1 MLPDQQTDTES
12 YGYIGAQ
19 GPLDSRFQTL
29 SSSADQYMD
38 RAENFALWT
47 LPHVF
52 PRDTTQKGSTQLAAT
67 QDSVGAQCVNT
78 MANKLVTTLYPPAM
92 PFVRLTAS
100 AEELGEITAAA
111 KAGDPDAITIQNT
124 LDSILSDKERQVVRE
139 LNYSTFRT
147 EATMAAKLLL
157 VTGNALMYIPEKRGT
172 RRTPV
177 RTYTLRDYRIVRDV
191 SGTVIEI
198 IVRDRKALG
207 TFSQEVRDTLIAARA
222 DKGKNN
228 NSDAEITLYTQAFL
242 GIDGKYHLRQS
253 ADSVPLDST
262 ATWSADELPWIPLT
276 WNRLPGE
283 DYGRGLVE
291 DYAGAFN
298 AIYNLTDALITAVG
312 VYANLQVFVRPDSGV
327 DIDAV
332 NKAEPGTFHYG
343 DPEGVAALHL
353 INPQDVQMLY
363 TGLDRYTRQVSQA
376 FLLGSGLVRDAE
388 RVTAEEIR
396 YNALELE
403 MAHGGVYSRFA
414 EEWQLR
420 VATLMFNRLD
430 TKIGTFNGVDIV
442 PEIITGVESLSRAGD
457 LDNFRMWVTD
467 LTALQAVP
475 DEIRAKI
482 SPERLMGYCASRRGV
497 PYEQI
502 IKTPQE
508 QQAEMQQAQMQQ
520 QQLMAAQAGANAAEA
535 QLSASQAK

>member
-1 MLPDQQTDTES
+1 MLKDQALPDTA
-12 YGYIGAQ
+12 YGYLGASED
-19 GPLDSRFQTL
+19 LASRFLKLDQV
-29 SSSADQYMD
+29 ADQYID
-38 RAENFALWT
+38 RAESYALWT

-52 PRDTTQKGSTQLAAT
+52 PLDSTQKGSTQLAAT

-78 MANKLVTTLYPPAM
+78 MANKLVTTLFPPDA

-100 AEELGEITAAA
+100 AAELGEVVAAA
-111 KAGDPDAITIQNT
+111 KAGDQDAITIQNAI
-124 LDSILSDKERQVVRE
+124 DEMLSDKERQVVRE

-147 EATMAAKLLL
+147 EATTAAKLLL
-157 VTGNALMYIPEKRGT
+157 VTGNALMYIPDKKAG

-177 RTYTLRDYRIVRDV
+177 RTYTLRDYRVVRDV

-198 IVRDRKALG
+198 MLRDRKALG
-207 TFSQEVRDTLIAARA
+207 TFSQEVRDTLIAARS
-222 DKGKNN
+222 DKGRT
-228 NSDAEITLYTQAFL
+228 NSSDSEITLYSQVFL
-242 GIDGKYHLRQS
+242 GLDGKYHLRQA
-253 ADSVPLDST
+253 ADSVPLDSE
-262 ATWSADELPWIPLT
+262 ATWTADNLPWIPLT

-312 VYANLQVFVRPDSGV
+312 VYANLQVFIRPDSGI
-327 DIDAV
+327 DIEAV
-332 NKAEPGTFHYG
+332 NKAVPGTFHYG
-343 DPEGVAALHL
+343 DPEGAAALHL

-430 TKIGTFNGVDIV
+430 TKIGTVNGVDIL

-475 DEIRAKI
+475 EEIRAKI

-497 PYEQI
+497 PFEQI
-502 IKTPQE
+502 LKTQQE
-508 QQAEMQQAQMQQ
+508 VQMEQQQAQAQQ

-535 QLSASQAK
+535 QMAGAPQ